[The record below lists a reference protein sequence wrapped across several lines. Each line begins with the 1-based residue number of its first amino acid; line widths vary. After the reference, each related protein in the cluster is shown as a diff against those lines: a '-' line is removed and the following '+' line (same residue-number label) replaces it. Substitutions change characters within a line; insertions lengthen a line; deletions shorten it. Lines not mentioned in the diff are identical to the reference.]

1 MVENMVV
8 SDRAGWSDSQ
18 VDGSFAFIPKD
29 LPPDPPLK
37 MDGVL
42 LQLVS
47 EAERRLGWLS
57 GYAEVLPSSES
68 FAQIVMAKEA
78 ASSSQ
83 IEGSELSVAEL
94 LTWQIRA
101 ESQASLAN
109 VAELRLATNCM
120 AAVAWGKAELA
131 DRPLSTQ
138 VLLELHQKLYGTV
151 RGRDGDAG
159 ALRQSEIWIG
169 PPGSTMESARYVPPL
184 ARLVPELI
192 DRTVAFAISDTS
204 TPPLVRLAL
213 LYYQLETMFPF
224 VDGSGRVARVMI
236 PLMLSRERDVRPELI
251 SLSAFFARDRA
262 EQFFHLE
269 QVRQRGDWE
278 GWVAY
283 FLRGIREAV
292 DESVAMINS
301 ALTMHRQ
308 HLELCA
314 RNLRA
319 SYPVTALLDW
329 LLGHPVVSV
338 EGVAE
343 TIGRTFANANQ
354 LVRRFEELG
363 LLVEVTGQRRNRR
376 YCYEPYLKMF
386 DEPGTGRAP
395 GRRLPQR

>member
-1 MVENMVV
+1 MVENRAV
-8 SDRAGWSDSQ
+8 SDRAGWSEPQ
-18 VDGSFAFIPKD
+18 VDGSSVFIPKD
-29 LPPDPPLK
+29 LPPDPPLE

-42 LQLVS
+42 WQLVS

-57 GYAEVLPSSES
+57 GYAEMLPSSES
-68 FAQIVMAKEA
+68 FAQIVLAKEA
-78 ASSSQ
+78 VFSSQ
-83 IEGSELSVAEL
+83 IEGSEISVAEL

-120 AAVAWGKAELA
+120 AAVAWGIAELA
-131 DRPLSTQ
+131 ERPFSTNL
-138 VLLELHQKLYGTV
+138 LLELHQKLYGTV

-169 PPGSTMESARYVPPL
+169 PPGSTMQSALYVPPL

-192 DRTVAFAISDTS
+192 DRTVAFAISDIS

-213 LYYQLETMFPF
+213 LYYQLETAFPF

-269 QVRQRGDWE
+269 QVRQGGDWE

-301 ALTMHRQ
+301 AVSMRRQ
-308 HLELCA
+308 HLDLCD
-314 RNLRA
+314 RTLSR
-319 SYPVTALLDW
+319 STRPVTTLLDW

-376 YCYEPYLKMF
+376 YCYEPYLRMF
-386 DEPGTGRAP
+386 DESATARDSGR
-395 GRRLPQR
+395 